1 MLHDDL
7 QILNKKLEKRGSP
20 ESKIK
25 KLEKE
30 ISKLSK
36 ELDHMTRLVIEK
48 VIDED
53 RYMKSK
59 AENLFKTDEIIKEI
73 EELKKE
79 KIEEFNFD
87 TIELFKEILK
97 NLKPDDILETRN
109 ILFKIIRKITVIDE
123 ENFEVYLNI

>member
-1 MLHDDL
+1 M
-7 QILNKKLEKRGSP
+7 
-20 ESKIK
+20 
-25 KLEKE
+25 EKE

-36 ELDHMTRLVIEK
+36 ELDHMTSLVIK
-48 VIDED
+48 GIIDED

-59 AENLFKTDEIIKEI
+59 AENLFKTGEIVKEI

-79 KIEEFNFD
+79 KVEEFNFN

-109 ILFKIIRKITVIDE
+109 ILFKIIRKIIIIDE